1 VNILIVSQYF
11 WPENFLINDVAKELV
26 QKGHNVTVLTGLPNY
41 PDGKIY
47 KNFIDRRADYQHYKG
62 ADIIRVPLVPRG
74 KGSWRLALNYLSFAL
89 SSCVFGPWMLRKK
102 RIDVIFTYQLSP
114 VTIGLTAIL
123 MGRIKRAPVVFW
135 VLDLWPETLS
145 AVGIIKLD
153 WILRLVGQLVRF
165 IYQRCT
171 LVLGQSQGFLKSMAN
186 YTSSVEKLRYFPSWA
201 EDDFGNRVS
210 QLAPEI
216 PIRDG
221 VFNVVFAGNV
231 GEAQDFPAIVRAAHI
246 LKDNERIRW
255 VVIGDGSMMNWLRNE
270 VFKMGLDN
278 NFLILGRFPLER
290 MPSFYAHAGA
300 LLVSLKKDPI
310 LSMTI
315 PGKVQSY
322 LMAGMPILALLDGEG
337 ARVIN
342 EANAGYVQSA
352 GDSHGLAESVLMMS
366 KLSTKDRKQF
376 GLNGRAYAQ
385 QEFSRTCA
393 MDRLEALFQE
403 AIDIDKPESAI

>member
-1 VNILIVSQYF
+1 MNILIVSQYF

-26 QKGHNVTVLTGLPNY
+26 QRGHNVTVLTGLPNY
-41 PDGKIY
+41 PHGKIY
-47 KNFIDRRADYQHYKG
+47 KDFIDRRADYQHYKG

-74 KGSWRLALNYLSFAL
+74 KGTWRLALNYLSFAL
-89 SSCVFGPWMLRKK
+89 FSCVFGPWMLRKK

-153 WILRLVGQLVRF
+153 WMLSLVGQLVRF

-186 YTSSVEKLRYFPSWA
+186 YTSNVEKLRYFPSWA
-201 EDDFGNRVS
+201 EDDFGNKVS

-246 LKDNERIRW
+246 LKDDERIRW

-310 LSMTI
+310 FSMTI

-337 ARVIN
+337 ARVIS
-342 EANAGYVQSA
+342 EANAGYVQSS
-352 GDSHGLAESVLMMS
+352 GNSRGLAESVLMMS

-376 GLNGRAYAQ
+376 GSNGRTYAQ
-385 QEFSRTCA
+385 REFSRTVA
-393 MDRLEALFQE
+393 MKRLETLFQE
-403 AIDIDKPESAI
+403 ALDIDKLKI

>member
-1 VNILIVSQYF
+1 MNILIVSQYF

-26 QKGHNVTVLTGLPNY
+26 QRGHNVTVLTGLPNY
-41 PDGKIY
+41 PHGKIY
-47 KNFIDRRADYQHYKG
+47 KDFIDRRADYQHYKG

-74 KGSWRLALNYLSFAL
+74 KGTWRLALNYLSFAL
-89 SSCVFGPWMLRKK
+89 FSCVFGPWMLRKK

-153 WILRLVGQLVRF
+153 WMLSLVGQLVRF

-186 YTSSVEKLRYFPSWA
+186 YTSNVEKLRYFPSWA
-201 EDDFGNRVS
+201 EDGFGKSVS

-310 LSMTI
+310 FSMTI

-322 LMAGMPILALLDGEG
+322 LMVGMPILALLDGEG
-337 ARVIN
+337 ARVIS
-342 EANAGYVQSA
+342 EANAGYVQSS
-352 GDSHGLAESVLMMS
+352 GNSRGLAESVLMMS

-376 GLNGRAYAQ
+376 GSNGRTYAQ
-385 QEFSRTCA
+385 REFSRTVA
-393 MDRLEALFQE
+393 MKRLETLFQE
-403 AIDIDKPESAI
+403 ALDIDKLKI

>member
-1 VNILIVSQYF
+1 MNILIVSQYF

-26 QKGHNVTVLTGLPNY
+26 QRGHNVTVLTGLPNY
-41 PDGKIY
+41 PHGKIY
-47 KNFIDRRADYQHYKG
+47 KDFIDRRADYQHYKG

-74 KGSWRLALNYLSFAL
+74 KGTWRLALNYLSFAL
-89 SSCVFGPWMLRKK
+89 FSCVFGPWMLRKK

-153 WILRLVGQLVRF
+153 WMLSLVGQLVRF

-186 YTSSVEKLRYFPSWA
+186 YTSNVEKLRYFPSWA
-201 EDDFGNRVS
+201 EDDFGNKVS

-310 LSMTI
+310 FSMTI

-337 ARVIN
+337 ARVIS
-342 EANAGYVQSA
+342 EANAGYVQSS
-352 GDSHGLAESVLMMS
+352 GNSRGLAESVLMMS

-376 GLNGRAYAQ
+376 GSNGRTYAQ
-385 QEFSRTCA
+385 REFSRTVA
-393 MDRLEALFQE
+393 MKRLETLFQE
-403 AIDIDKPESAI
+403 ALDIDKLKI

>member
-1 VNILIVSQYF
+1 MNILIVSQYF

-47 KNFIDRRADYQHYKG
+47 KNFIDRPADYQHYKG

-74 KGSWRLALNYLSFAL
+74 HSTWRLALNYLSFAL
-89 SSCVFGPWMLRKK
+89 FSCVFGPWMLRKK

-123 MGRIKRAPVVFW
+123 MGRIKRAPVVLW

-145 AVGIIKLD
+145 AVGIIKSD
-153 WILRLVGQLVRF
+153 WMLSWVGQLVRF

-186 YTSSVEKLRYFPSWA
+186 YTSNVEKLRYFPSWA
-201 EDDFGNRVS
+201 EDNFDDRVP

-216 PIRDG
+216 PISDG

-231 GEAQDFPAIVRAAHI
+231 GEAQDFPSIVRAAQI
-246 LKDNERIRW
+246 LKDNKWIRW
-255 VVIGDGSMMNWLRNE
+255 VVIGDGSMINWLRNE
-270 VFKMGLDN
+270 VLKMGLEN

-290 MPSFYAHAGA
+290 MSSFYAHAGA

-310 LSMTI
+310 FSLTI

-322 LMAGMPILALLDGEG
+322 LMSGIPILALLDGEG
-337 ARVIN
+337 ARVIK
-342 EANAGYVQSA
+342 EANVGFVQPA
-352 GDSHGLAESVLMMS
+352 GDAHGLAESVLKMT

-376 GLNGRAYAQ
+376 GLNGRAYAK
-385 QEFSRTCA
+385 QEFSKELA
-393 MDRLEALFQE
+393 MDRLEAFFHE
-403 AIDIDKPESAI
+403 ARNISRLEV